1 MITVQ
6 GLRKSYGKVE
16 ALKNVSFSLK
26 RGEIVALLGGN
37 GSGKSTSI
45 NILTGLLKADAGT
58 VAIDD
63 INPFNDPVAAR
74 QKIGVFPDKAGL
86 FPNLTVREH
95 LKFFGGVNGLGGRML
110 DAVVDQTINSLE
122 IEDLADRL
130 VKGFSQGQT
139 VKTALAR
146 ATVHQPEFLVLDEP
160 SRGLDVYAVRQL
172 RDLLLKLKEKGVGI
186 LFSSHVMQE
195 IEILADRVVI
205 IADGVVRAEG
215 TCEAI
220 KAEAGTDSLEDAFLT
235 LAERSADHV
244 S

>member
-16 ALKNVSFSLK
+16 ALKDVSFSLK

-220 KAEAGTDSLEDAFLT
+220 KAEAGTDNLEDAFLT